1 MPLKLGIVDQ
11 SPVATGGNGEDALR
25 NTLELAR
32 AAEKLGYTR
41 YWLAEHH
48 STNSFAGSAP
58 EVLIPLV
65 AAATRTLRV
74 GSGGVLL
81 PHYSPLK
88 VAEQFRVLETLFPGR
103 IDLGLGR
110 APGADARTVSALGY
124 GRTIPIQHFPQQ
136 VEELIGW
143 LENSF
148 DRTHPWGRVRA
159 MPRGAAI
166 PEVWLLGSGGESWRH
181 AAEMGLGFTFA
192 QFISGED
199 GAATFRAYRDQ
210 FRPSRHLVGPR
221 ASLAVGVL
229 CADTE
234 EEAHRLAS
242 SLELWRRR
250 IGTGRDR
257 GIPSPEEALAELG
270 SWRPPAVGTQGA
282 RVVAGEPAQVAAE
295 LRRLAERHGVDEV
308 MTVTVTH
315 DFAARVRSHELLA
328 AAMGLAA

>member
-1 MPLKLGIVDQ
+1 
-11 SPVATGGNGEDALR
+11 
-25 NTLELAR
+25 
-32 AAEKLGYTR
+32 
-41 YWLAEHH
+41 
-48 STNSFAGSAP
+48 
-58 EVLIPLV
+58 
-65 AAATRTLRV
+65 
-74 GSGGVLL
+74 VLL

-88 VAEQFRVLETLFPGR
+88 VAEQFRVIETLFPGR

-110 APGADARTVSALGY
+110 PPGADARTVSALGY

-148 DRTHPWGRVRA
+148 GRTHQWGRVRA
-159 MPRGAAI
+159 MPRGPTI

-199 GAATFRAYRDQ
+199 GAAIFRAYRDQ
-210 FRPSRHLVGPR
+210 FRPSRHLAEPR

-250 IGTGRDR
+250 IGMGRDR
-257 GIPSPEEALAELG
+257 GIPSPDEALAELG
-270 SWRPPAVGTQGA
+270 GWRPPAIGTEGA
-282 RVVAGEPAQVAAE
+282 RVVAGEPARVAAE
-295 LRRLAERHGVDEV
+295 LRRLAERYGVDEV

-315 DFAARVRSHELLA
+315 DFAARLRSHELLA
-328 AAMGLAA
+328 TAMGLAA